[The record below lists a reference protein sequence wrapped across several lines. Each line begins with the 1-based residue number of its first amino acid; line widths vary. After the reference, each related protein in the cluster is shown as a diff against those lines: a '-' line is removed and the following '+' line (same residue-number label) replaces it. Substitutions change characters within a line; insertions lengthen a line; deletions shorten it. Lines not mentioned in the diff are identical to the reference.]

1 MSEILLS
8 ICIPTYNRKERI
20 KKIITD
26 LISVDIKEIEIVI
39 SDNASNDGTDK
50 LIKEFKDSRIKYYRN
65 QKNVGMDANFLLVI
79 KRARGEFIFLLMDED
94 KVELKTIPWILKKI
108 KENKNISQLCGSI
121 GDQRPRYKGDYDA
134 ALKVIKDKP
143 RKFEDILMQR
153 YLFNKNYSRDDIR
166 FKFEKKYYKCGH
178 KSLKELLFHYPHG
191 SGIVLRRKVLDL
203 YSAKKYIGIS
213 FMHQVLIAQT
223 LIKGDT
229 LSTSK
234 IFAYFGKEQFESR
247 QDLFKGKQWWYPIS
261 QLNQTR
267 FRVQL
272 IYDITRGMKK
282 VRNTRKLLLN
292 KQIDFIYKNMLLLL
306 FSKNT
311 RNFAILSSDF
321 RILNIFFNIIPLI
334 KSFKSF
340 LEGLIL
346 LLRMKKALKIFIG
359 LINKTIRATT
369 KLMKNFFLIFI

>member
-39 SDNASNDGTDK
+39 SDNASNDGTHK

-94 KVELKTIPWILKKI
+94 KVELKTIPWIIKKI

-121 GDQRPRYKGDYDA
+121 GDKRPRYEGDYDV
-134 ALKVIKDKP
+134 ALKVTKDKP

-166 FKFEKKYYKCGH
+166 FKFEKKYYKCGY
-178 KSLKELLFHYPHG
+178 KSLIKLLFHYPHG
-191 SGIVLRRKVLDL
+191 SGIVLRKKVLDL
-203 YSAKKYIGIS
+203 HSAKKYVGIS

-234 IFAYFGKEQFESR
+234 IFAYFGKEQFESC

-292 KQIDFIYKNMLLLL
+292 KQIDFIYSNLLLLL

-321 RILNIFFNIIPLI
+321 RILNIFFNIIPLM

-340 LEGLIL
+340 LEGFTL
-346 LLRMKKALKIFIG
+346 LLRMKKVLKIFIG
-359 LINKTIRATT
+359 LTNITIKATA
-369 KLMKNFFLIFI
+369 KLMKNFF